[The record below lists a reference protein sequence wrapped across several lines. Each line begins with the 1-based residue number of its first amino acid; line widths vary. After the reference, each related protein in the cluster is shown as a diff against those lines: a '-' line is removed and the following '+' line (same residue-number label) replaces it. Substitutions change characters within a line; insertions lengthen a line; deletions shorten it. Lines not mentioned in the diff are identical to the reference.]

1 MNQKKSGFTLIELMV
16 SITIGAII
24 ITSALSVYAN
34 FVQTKI
40 QIDIA
45 RQMQKEIN
53 FALARVTDRVR
64 NCEIERSSSNTF
76 LKLTDC
82 GENITDAKFSLY
94 SEAENSDGSFIM
106 SSENLISPQKFTILG
121 GSEFIITNE
130 IDSDT
135 KELLSQPKVQ
145 IFLNVQSKQDP
156 KVTQSVRTTISSRR
170 Y

>member
-64 NCEIERSSSNTF
+64 NCEIENPSSTNSQNF
-76 LKLTDC
+76 ERIVKLLLHYQSTCWLYPKHTHHIVLDHL
-82 GENITDAKFSLY
+82 SL
-94 SEAENSDGSFIM
+94 
-106 SSENLISPQKFTILG
+106 
-121 GSEFIITNE
+121 
-130 IDSDT
+130 
-135 KELLSQPKVQ
+135 
-145 IFLNVQSKQDP
+145 
-156 KVTQSVRTTISSRR
+156 
-170 Y
+170 